1 MATDNLTASPQ
12 GVSGT
17 NALDNSNTKDYSES
31 IKNQYAQMAQEAQ
44 NTANQAVTAGTD
56 TLNAGLEKGVS
67 QYKALYEQAQRDQAD
82 QIATQRGIEAHN
94 GNRGGIGHASYGVA
108 ENTYDTEIAR
118 IGQAQR
124 QLETDTARKIA
135 DLRAQGDYAAADAAL
150 ASAQAQFQQM
160 YEAQLRADE
169 NLRSNYEWNTTLQ
182 RQDDENSR
190 KVAEEVRDLEWED
203 EAYARKLGELFLSK
217 GLMPTDRMLEMMG
230 ITAEDAQRYIGTLFG
245 AYGYGYGYSG
255 GSSGGGYS
263 GGGSSSGGS
272 SGSGSG
278 SGGGSGSSGETGTT
292 GTAGDLPTYYGNYMS
307 GYLARYIRE
316 SAEAGYND
324 RAQRTLDEAATTGTL
339 VPATITRLQN
349 TIDNSRYKQNIKQAT
364 ADKKATLKNTQLE
377 KLDR

>member
-44 NTANQAVTAGTD
+44 STANQAVTAGTE
-56 TLNAGLEKGVS
+56 TLNAGLKKGVS

-82 QIATQRGIEAHN
+82 QIATQRGIEANN

-124 QLETDTARKIA
+124 QLETDTARQIA

-203 EAYARKLGELFLSK
+203 EAYARKLGELFMSK

-255 GSSGGGYS
+255 GSSGGGS
-263 GGGSSSGGS
+263 
-272 SGSGSG
+272 SGSG
-278 SGGGSGSSGETGTT
+278 SGGGSGSGSGSGSSGE
-292 GTAGDLPTYYGNYMS
+292 ADKS
-307 GYLARYIRE
+307 
-316 SAEAGYND
+316 S
-324 RAQRTLDEAATTGTL
+324 TTGTL
-339 VPATITRLQN
+339 PSYYGSYNDASWARLVRENVNAGNSETAQYTLDKGAALGVLSPTNIDLLQN
-349 TIDNSRYKQNIKQAT
+349 YINRGKSKTKSSGSGTKDSSWWAKHYG
-364 ADKKATLKNTQLE
+364 
-377 KLDR
+377 